1 VFRDSEFLLIEGL
14 LRELYFG
21 ASDSLCSSIRRWVG
35 RVAACVGQLLQIE
48 VRFVE
53 RGVLWIDDEESA
65 ESRLEGSQVLS

>member
-1 VFRDSEFLLIEGL
+1 M
-14 LRELYFG
+14 
-21 ASDSLCSSIRRWVG
+21 G